1 MAFRYG
7 LQQWTRQLTKK
18 QPEIIQLAA
27 DKEIAQMESV
37 RPLIRNGIKP
47 YQSGKEMTGIMAVNI
62 P

>member
-27 DKEIAQMESV
+27 DKEIAQTLSV
-37 RPLIRNGIKP
+37 GGFHSICAGLGCVIAR
-47 YQSGKEMTGIMAVNI
+47 
-62 P
+62 